1 MGSVYYGAQL
11 SPFADCFI
19 NGNLGP
25 QAGGFGASPYGN
37 LPVMVNS
44 LTPSVNVYMA
54 Q

>member
-1 MGSVYYGAQL
+1 MGDA
-11 SPFADCFI
+11 FI
-19 NGNLGP
+19 ANGIL
-25 QAGGFGASPYGN
+25 AGGVGAIGANVSPYGN